1 MWPDRRLIDLFKTEF
16 PIVLA
21 PMAGVMDAEL
31 VIAVAQGGG
40 LGSLPCAMLSAE
52 KAREQVNIIRQR
64 VSAPINLN
72 FFCHRAV
79 DADPA
84 REAKW
89 RQRLA
94 PFYREHGLDPDAP
107 INAANRAPFDAAFCA
122 VVEELKPEVVS
133 FHFGLPEPKLLQR
146 VKAAGAI
153 VMASATI
160 VKEAIWLEENG
171 ADVIIAQGA
180 EAGGH
185 RGMFLTDNIAEQPG
199 TFALVPQ
206 VVDAV
211 KLPVVAAGG
220 IADGRGI
227 AAAFALGASAVQIG
241 SAYLRCP
248 ESKVSAQGRVALAQA
263 WDNSTVITN
272 VMTGR
277 PARGVAN
284 RVMREVGPIS
294 SDAPDFPH
302 AATALGPLKAAAEK
316 QGRVDFTNLWAGQ
329 AIRMGREMPAA
340 ELTRA
345 LAGAA
350 LVRMTALSR
359 A

>member
-1 MWPDRRLIDLFKTEF
+1 MWPDRRLLALFKTEF
-16 PIVLA
+16 PIILA

-31 VIAVAQGGG
+31 VIAAAQGGA
-40 LGSLPCAMLSAE
+40 LGSLPCAMLSVD

-64 VSAPINLN
+64 VSAPLNMN
-72 FFCHRAV
+72 FFCHSTI
-79 DADPA
+79 DNDPP
-84 REAKW
+84 RGEVWKK
-89 RQRLA
+89 RLE
-94 PFYREHGLDPDAP
+94 PYYHELGLDPAAP
-107 INAANRAPFDAAFCA
+107 VNAANRAPFDAAMCA
-122 VVEELKPEVVS
+122 LVEELKPEIVS
-133 FHFGLPEPKLLQR
+133 FHFGLPDQALLRR
-146 VKAAGAI
+146 VKAAGCL
-153 VMASATI
+153 VLGSATI
-160 VKEAIWLEENG
+160 VREAIWLEENG

-185 RGMFLTDNIAEQPG
+185 RGMFLTEEIAEQPG

-211 KLPVVAAGG
+211 RVPVIAAGG

-227 AAAFALGASAVQIG
+227 AAAFALGAAGVQIG

-248 ESKVSAQGRVALAQA
+248 ESLVIAPARIALAQA
-263 WDNSTVITN
+263 RDDSTVITN

-284 RVMREVGPIS
+284 RVMREVGPVS
-294 SDAPDFPH
+294 AHAPAFPH
-302 AATALGPLKAAAEK
+302 AATGLAPLKAAAEK
-316 QGRVDFTNLWAGQ
+316 LGRVDFTNLWAGQ
-329 AIRMGREMPAA
+329 AVRLGREMPAA

-350 LVRMTALSR
+350 LARLSQL
-359 A
+359 AG

>member
-1 MWPDRRLIDLFKTEF
+1 MWPDRRFLDLVKTEF

-21 PMAGVMDAEL
+21 PMAGVMDADL
-31 VIAVAQGGG
+31 VIAAAQGGA
-40 LGSLPCAMLSAE
+40 LGSLPCAMITAE
-52 KAREQVNIIRQR
+52 KAREQLNIIRQR
-64 VSAPINLN
+64 VSAPVNLN
-72 FFCHRAV
+72 YFCHEPV
-79 DADPA
+79 DADPK
-84 REAKW
+84 REAGWKA
-89 RQRLA
+89 RLGA
-94 PFYREHGLDPDAP
+94 YYQELGLDPAAP
-107 INAANRAPFDAAFCA
+107 VNAANRAPFDEAMCA
-122 VVEELKPEVVS
+122 VVEELRPEVVS
-133 FHFGLPEPKLLQR
+133 FHFGLPAPALLKR

-171 ADVIIAQGA
+171 ADIIIAQGA

-185 RGMFLTDNIAEQPG
+185 RGMFLTGNIAEQPG

-211 KLPVVAAGG
+211 KVPVVAAGG

-241 SAYLRCP
+241 TAYLRCP
-248 ESKVSAQGRVALAQA
+248 ESRVIAPARAALAQA
-263 WDNSTVITN
+263 TDEATVITN

-294 SDAPDFPH
+294 ADAPAFPH
-302 AATALGPLKAAAEK
+302 SAVALGPLKTAAEK
-316 QGRVDFTNLWAGQ
+316 LGKVDFTNLWAGQ
-329 AIRMGREMPAA
+329 AVHLGGALPAA
-340 ELTRA
+340 ELTRKLAADA
-345 LAGAA
+345 LARMAA
-350 LVRMTALSR
+350 LKS
-359 A
+359 